1 MKLMKLKIRLI
12 FEIIVNVEGPMIS
25 MKTHLDFE
33 IILCKPRLN
42 TLKEWRK
49 VPLSCVLIFNMSF
62 IKMIHFLAIYW
73 MSRYLKKTAESQ

>member
-1 MKLMKLKIRLI
+1 MTSDFWLRNLSVQMQRKINTEVIFIVQDMKLMKLKIRLI

-42 TLKEWRK
+42 TLKE
-49 VPLSCVLIFNMSF
+49 
-62 IKMIHFLAIYW
+62 
-73 MSRYLKKTAESQ
+73 